1 VSLLSGRERILVK
14 LALSQFMGEGNVYTG
29 ASVTRSELTCK
40 HVCDEL
46 MECTARVSLRVTSML
61 ASLRQYTFELRQED
75 ENLRQL
81 LDDSLG
87 LPRLAVSASSD

>member
-1 VSLLSGRERILVK
+1 
-14 LALSQFMGEGNVYTG
+14 
-29 ASVTRSELTCK
+29 
-40 HVCDEL
+40 
-46 MECTARVSLRVTSML
+46 ML